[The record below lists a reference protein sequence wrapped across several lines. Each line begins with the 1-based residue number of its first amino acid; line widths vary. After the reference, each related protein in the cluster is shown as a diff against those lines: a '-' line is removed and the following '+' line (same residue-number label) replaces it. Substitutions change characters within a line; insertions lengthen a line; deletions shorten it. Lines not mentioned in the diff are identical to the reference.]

1 MADRME
7 KPDVVMVDDLDVK
20 NPSSDNEKAPQARTI
35 DNIRVLGLTD
45 DDVEFYDNFTPEQRK
60 TVIKKVDRRLVPMLA
75 ILYLIS
81 HLDRANIGN
90 AKIEGLATDLNL
102 VGNQYNIVLSL
113 FFIPYILLEI
123 PSNILLKKFKR
134 PSVYLGILVT
144 IWGIIMTLHGVVD
157 GFGGLLAVRML
168 LGVFEAGFYPGAVYL
183 CTFWYMPKDLATRIA
198 YFYCTSALSGAF
210 SGLLAAGI
218 AQMDGVGG
226 YEGWRW
232 IFILEGIATVVMGV
246 LCFFLLI
253 DSPSLSGRWLA
264 PEEIRFL
271 ELQSFIKQGGRF
283 AEETSGRKLA
293 WHDMKMVLCNWRL
306 YMQAYILLCISACS
320 YGTKFTL
327 PSIVKAMGYTN
338 THAQLMTVPVYI
350 CGGISSI
357 CFAKLSDHFHW
368 RMPFV
373 AIPLTLIAVGYSIIM
388 SFHGDMTGRHTGPGY
403 FALILTSKKTRISV
417 MFLLIDTTRSALVF
431 FHVFLRGVLG
441 SREKEGPS
449 FTFVTHLQMSLLG
462 MVKFVPRHGGFR
474 NTDFASI
481 YRNEVEVG
489 DGIRKSGVPRSDI
502 FITGKLWNT
511 KHAPEDVEK
520 GLDRSLKCL
529 GIEYLDLFLMHWP
542 CAFKSGDDW
551 FPIDSDG
558 VFELADID
566 PAETYKA
573 MEKLI
578 DTGKVRAIGV
588 SNFTQQ
594 RLEDLMSKT
603 SIIPA
608 VNQIE
613 AHPYLQQPELFD
625 YCKSKGIQLAAY
637 SPLGNNQT
645 GEPRT
650 VDDPLVAELA
660 KKLGLDIGQVCYSW
674 GVQRGS
680 VVLPKSVTPSRIKSN
695 REVTELPQD
704 AFEQLNGLERNK
716 RYNWQTR
723 WGYDIFQEL
732 GEEEVKKAA
741 KEAGPENKD
750 KFDVT
755 DFKKAGGKPL
765 AWHGTAD
772 ELIPY
777 KGSVDYFNRVR
788 EEDPDATEYYRFF
801 EAPGVQH
808 FKGGLVWFPRGAF
821 DALVKWVERGEAPE
835 TPYAE
840 TVGTK
845 KKSAVELYAYPR
857 KLTYQGGDASLASSY
872 GCK

>member
-7 KPDVVMVDDLDVK
+7 KPDVVMVDDLDEK
-20 NPSSDNEKAPQARTI
+20 NPGSDNEKAPQARTI

-45 DDVEFYDNFTPEQRK
+45 EDAEFYNNFTPEQRK

-144 IWGIIMTLHGVVD
+144 IWGIIMTLHGVVK

-253 DSPSLSGRWLA
+253 DSPALSGKWMT
-264 PEEIRFL
+264 PDEIRFL

-283 AEETSGRKLA
+283 AEESSGRKLA

-350 CGGISSI
+350 AGGISSI

-373 AIPLTLIAVGYSIIM
+373 AIPLTLIAIGYSIIM
-388 SFHGDMTGRHTGPGY
+388 SFHGDMTGSHTGPGY
-403 FALILTSKKTRISV
+403 FALILTCIGIYPV
-417 MFLLIDTTRSALVF
+417 QPA
-431 FHVFLRGVLG
+431 G
-441 SREKEGPS
+441 SSWAANNLAPS
-449 FTFVTHLQMSLLG
+449 S
-462 MVKFVPRHGGFR
+462 R
-474 NTDFASI
+474 
-481 YRNEVEVG
+481 
-489 DGIRKSGVPRSDI
+489 
-502 FITGKLWNT
+502 
-511 KHAPEDVEK
+511 
-520 GLDRSLKCL
+520 
-529 GIEYLDLFLMHWP
+529 
-542 CAFKSGDDW
+542 
-551 FPIDSDG
+551 
-558 VFELADID
+558 
-566 PAETYKA
+566 
-573 MEKLI
+573 
-578 DTGKVRAIGV
+578 RAIGV
-588 SNFTQQ
+588 AFNICVGNIGGIIGSYMYLDKEAPRYETGFGLSLAFGASGMLVSLL
-594 RLEDLMSKT
+594 LELSYKWG
-603 SIIPA
+603 
-608 VNQIE
+608 NQKKAQYTEEDIRGHYTE
-613 AHPYLQQPELFD
+613 QELLKLGD
-625 YCKSKGIQLAAY
+625 K
-637 SPLGNNQT
+637 SPL
-645 GEPRT
+645 
-650 VDDPLVAELA
+650 
-660 KKLGLDIGQVCYSW
+660 
-674 GVQRGS
+674 
-680 VVLPKSVTPSRIKSN
+680 
-695 REVTELPQD
+695 
-704 AFEQLNGLERNK
+704 
-716 RYNWQTR
+716 
-723 WGYDIFQEL
+723 
-732 GEEEVKKAA
+732 
-741 KEAGPENKD
+741 
-750 KFDVT
+750 
-755 DFKKAGGKPL
+755 FKYTL
-765 AWHGTAD
+765 
-772 ELIPY
+772 
-777 KGSVDYFNRVR
+777 
-788 EEDPDATEYYRFF
+788 
-801 EAPGVQH
+801 
-808 FKGGLVWFPRGAF
+808 
-821 DALVKWVERGEAPE
+821 
-835 TPYAE
+835 
-840 TVGTK
+840 
-845 KKSAVELYAYPR
+845 
-857 KLTYQGGDASLASSY
+857 
-872 GCK
+872 